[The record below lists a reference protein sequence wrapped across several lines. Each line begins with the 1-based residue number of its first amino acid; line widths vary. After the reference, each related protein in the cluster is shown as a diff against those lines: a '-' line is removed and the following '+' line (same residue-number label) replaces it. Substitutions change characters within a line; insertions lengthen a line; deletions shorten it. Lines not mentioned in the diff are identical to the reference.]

1 MRSILGYNLP
11 PITYHLSP
19 THPPTLPLHRLLLAI
34 FLAGILG
41 TITEL
46 VFLEHYEDLWQLLP
60 FAVALA
66 GIAVAAW
73 YATNPRHALR
83 AFRMVLVMFAVS
95 GVVGLALH
103 FKGNLEF
110 AREQDASLGGLRLV
124 WEVVTGATPAL
135 APGMM
140 IFLAAIGYAATRAAE
155 RPLASPRS

>member
-1 MRSILGYNLP
+1 MYLQ
-11 PITYHLSP
+11 
-19 THPPTLPLHRLLLAI
+19 RLLLAI

-41 TITEL
+41 TTTEL
-46 VFLEHYEDLWQLLP
+46 IFLEHYEDVWQLLP

-73 YATNPRHALR
+73 FATNPQHALR
-83 AFRMVLVMFAVS
+83 AFRMVLLLFAVS

-110 AREQDASLGGLRLV
+110 AREQDASLQGLRLV
-124 WEVVTGATPAL
+124 WEVLTGATPAL